1 MFRSS
6 KHKKFLRS
14 TNYLALRPVTWHRHE
29 ISDDGLVYVFIPKF
43 KNKYLVKYLV
53 PSWKSPEFRIKLDE
67 PGSAVWLSID
77 GKKTVED
84 ICNELSEK
92 LGDKIHPAEERVMK
106 FLDMLYKQ
114 GFITFAELI
123 DIDERFQIE
132 G

>member
-14 TNYLALRPVTWHRHE
+14 ANFLALRPIIRHRHE
-29 ISDDGLVYVFIPKF
+29 ITDDGLVYVFIPKF
-43 KNKYLVKYLV
+43 RNKYLVKFLV
-53 PSWKSPEFRIKLDE
+53 PPWKSPEFRIKLDE

-77 GKKTVED
+77 GRKTVED

-92 LGDKIHPAEERVMK
+92 LVEKIHPAEERITK
-106 FLDMLYKQ
+106 FLSMLYKQ

-123 DIDERFQIE
+123 DLDERHQY
-132 G
+132 